1 MKMKVQGV
9 FKKRFKFNLQNRMF
23 YENPSHYADYE
34 KVFMALEN
42 QNDCLLNLSSHK
54 WAEIDINAGKAQPAC
69 LKLKEAVDFWKTLPK
84 SIQPRRSKAEN
95 KISNMLVGN
104 RDDPVVHLK
113 LLLKETVKPLIF
125 CDIPGKSSLV
135 PSLFDG
141 LEVIILQVLVFDFC
155 KRFVLPDVVEK
166 AASVTQVKLDLADP
180 NLNQLYFR

>member
-1 MKMKVQGV
+1 
-9 FKKRFKFNLQNRMF
+9 
-23 YENPSHYADYE
+23 
-34 KVFMALEN
+34 
-42 QNDCLLNLSSHK
+42 
-54 WAEIDINAGKAQPAC
+54 
-69 LKLKEAVDFWKTLPK
+69 
-84 SIQPRRSKAEN
+84 
-95 KISNMLVGN
+95 MLVGN

-135 PSLFDG
+135 PSLFDS
-141 LEVIILQVLVFDFC
+141 LEVIDFC

>member
-1 MKMKVQGV
+1 
-9 FKKRFKFNLQNRMF
+9 
-23 YENPSHYADYE
+23 
-34 KVFMALEN
+34 
-42 QNDCLLNLSSHK
+42 
-54 WAEIDINAGKAQPAC
+54 
-69 LKLKEAVDFWKTLPK
+69 
-84 SIQPRRSKAEN
+84 
-95 KISNMLVGN
+95 MLVGN

-141 LEVIILQVLVFDFC
+141 LEVIVLQVLVFDFC

-166 AASVTQVKLDLADP
+166 AASVTQVKVDLADP